1 MIYFKDLTPVKI
13 FSVLFGI
20 VSFLF
25 FGIFYGQHLYRLE
38 QLQLFEVTF
47 QYLLSHLSVQ
57 GGFIIWIG
65 EFLVQ
70 FFRIPLAGA
79 FIITALLLILHN
91 YTYKI
96 LRQSGNNNTL
106 LIIISFLPSAAYWI
120 LLTID
125 FYCIS
130 GVIGLILSLAC
141 VNYYLKINVRRKM
154 IIALLVIILVL
165 YWLTGASYLVFASCI
180 FARELIL
187 IINSKKEQEITG
199 SPSLLFIIPLL
210 SLCLPLMARKFIFY
224 DTLLQS
230 FVSEAYYQI
239 RIFFPLP
246 LILIFTFYPLSIIIQ
261 HSLHI
266 RISERQN
273 TFLTFALMIL
283 LISSIAGGL
292 FKYADFD
299 REKEIRYEN
308 LVYDKKWDKII
319 RIAEQER
326 PESAVSLVAVDLALA
341 KTGRLSSEMFRFDQ
355 NSKSLFLNYY
365 REGMTPFIASEPFY
379 YMGFINFAQMFAME
393 TVESTVDSRYPSRSF
408 RRVAETFI
416 LNGQFDIARKYL
428 VPLSHTLFY
437 RRWANDCLASLGKE
451 NEIESHP
458 EWRELRQSRPAFDFY
473 FNFNQMDREM
483 QMLLKSNQRN
493 RVAYEYLM
501 GYYLLN
507 KNFDGFLL
515 NIHLAKMMNYSEMP
529 LVFQEAAVFIN
540 SVSPETP
547 PQLLNFPVKNIV
559 TNDFKS
565 FSDIFGKSG
574 NDAKEK
580 TFMNF
585 GKTYWYYIEFK

>member
-1 MIYFKDLTPVKI
+1 
-13 FSVLFGI
+13 
-20 VSFLF
+20 
-25 FGIFYGQHLYRLE
+25 
-38 QLQLFEVTF
+38 
-47 QYLLSHLSVQ
+47 
-57 GGFIIWIG
+57 
-65 EFLVQ
+65 
-70 FFRIPLAGA
+70 
-79 FIITALLLILHN
+79 
-91 YTYKI
+91 
-96 LRQSGNNNTL
+96 
-106 LIIISFLPSAAYWI
+106 
-120 LLTID
+120 
-125 FYCIS
+125 
-130 GVIGLILSLAC
+130 
-141 VNYYLKINVRRKM
+141 
-154 IIALLVIILVL
+154 
-165 YWLTGASYLVFASCI
+165 
-180 FARELIL
+180 
-187 IINSKKEQEITG
+187 
-199 SPSLLFIIPLL
+199 
-210 SLCLPLMARKFIFY
+210 MARKFIFY

-416 LNGQFDIARKYL
+416 LNGQYDIARKYL

>member
-1 MIYFKDLTPVKI
+1 MNLFRKLDTGKVLMIF
-13 FSVLFGI
+13 FGT

-25 FGIFYGQHLYRLE
+25 FGLFYGQHLYRLE

-65 EFLVQ
+65 ELLVQ

-79 FIITALLLILHN
+79 FITTVLLLLLQN

-96 LRQSGNNNTL
+96 LRHSRNNSAL
-106 LIIISFLPSAAYWI
+106 LIVISFLPSAAYWI

-130 GVIGLILSLAC
+130 GVVGLVLSLAW
-141 VNYYLKINVRRKM
+141 VNYYLKITGRRKR
-154 IIALLVIILVL
+154 IITLLVIISVL
-165 YWLTGASYLVFASCI
+165 YWLAGASYLVFASCV
-180 FARELIL
+180 FTREMML
-187 IINSKKEQEITG
+187 IIGGKKEQRTTG
-199 SPSLLFIIPLL
+199 LPLALILALLL
-210 SLCLPLMARKFIFY
+210 SLGLPLLARKFIFY

-246 LILIFTFYPLSIIIQ
+246 LILIFSFYPLAIIIRN
-261 HSLHI
+261 SLHI
-266 RISERQN
+266 RMSERQYDIS
-273 TFLTFALMIL
+273 TVILLVL
-283 LISSIAGGL
+283 LISFFAGGV
-292 FKYADFD
+292 FKYADFG

-308 LVYDKKWDKII
+308 LVYNKKWDKII
-319 RIAEQER
+319 RIAEKEK
-326 PESAVSLVAVDLALA
+326 PESAMSIVAVNLALA
-341 KTGRLSSEMFRFDQ
+341 KTGRLSSEMLRFNQ

-393 TVESTVDSRYPSRSF
+393 TVESTVDARYPSRSF

-416 LNGQFDIARKYL
+416 LNGQYDIARKYL

-451 NEIESHP
+451 NEIDSHP
-458 EWRELRQSRPAFDFY
+458 EWRELRLSRPASDFY
-473 FNFNQMDREM
+473 FNFNQMEREM
-483 QMLLKSNQRN
+483 QMLLKSNQHN
-493 RVAYEYLM
+493 RVAFEYLM

-515 NIHLAKMMNYSEMP
+515 NIHLAKMMNYREMP

-559 TNDFKS
+559 TNDFRS
-565 FSDIFGKSG
+565 FSDICNKSG

-580 TFMNF
+580 TSRDF
-585 GKTYWYYIEFK
+585 GKTYWYYIDFK

>member
-1 MIYFKDLTPVKI
+1 MNLFRKLDTGKVLMIF
-13 FSVLFGI
+13 FGT

-25 FGIFYGQHLYRLE
+25 FGLFYGQHLYRLE

-65 EFLVQ
+65 ELLIQ

-79 FIITALLLILHN
+79 FIITVLLLLLQN

-96 LRQSGNNNTL
+96 LRHSGNNSAL
-106 LIIISFLPSAAYWI
+106 LIVISFLPSAAYWI

-130 GVIGLILSLAC
+130 GVVGLVLSLAW
-141 VNYYLKINVRRKM
+141 VNYYLKITGRRKR
-154 IIALLVIILVL
+154 IITLLVIISVL
-165 YWLTGASYLVFASCI
+165 YWLAGASYLVFASCV
-180 FARELIL
+180 FTREMML
-187 IINSKKEQEITG
+187 IIGGKKEQRTTG
-199 SPSLLFIIPLL
+199 LPLALILALLL
-210 SLCLPLMARKFIFY
+210 SLGLPLLARKFIFY

-230 FVSEAYYQI
+230 FISEAYYQI

-246 LILIFTFYPLSIIIQ
+246 LILIFSFYPLAIIIRN
-261 HSLHI
+261 SLHI
-266 RISERQN
+266 RMSERQYDIS
-273 TFLTFALMIL
+273 TVLLLVF
-283 LISSIAGGL
+283 LISSFAGGV
-292 FKYADFD
+292 FKYADFG

-308 LVYDKKWDKII
+308 LVYNKKWDKII
-319 RIAEQER
+319 RIAEKEK
-326 PESAVSLVAVDLALA
+326 PESAMSIVAVNLALA
-341 KTGRLSSEMFRFDQ
+341 KTGRLSSEMLRFNQ

-393 TVESTVDSRYPSRSF
+393 TVESTVDARYPSRSF

-416 LNGQFDIARKYL
+416 LNGQYDIARKYL

-451 NEIESHP
+451 NEIDSHP
-458 EWRELRQSRPAFDFY
+458 EWRELRQSRPASDFY
-473 FNFNQMDREM
+473 FNFNQMEREM

-493 RVAYEYLM
+493 RVAFEYLM

-515 NIHLAKMMNYSEMP
+515 NIHLAKMMNYREMP

-559 TNDFKS
+559 TNNFRS
-565 FSDIFGKSG
+565 FSDICNKSG
-574 NDAKEK
+574 NDAKVK
-580 TFMNF
+580 TSRDF
-585 GKTYWYYIEFK
+585 GKTYWYYIDFK